1 MLNKNIEENNKFII
15 GNYSRYP
22 ISIIRG
28 EGSYVYDSNNKKYLD
43 FISGI
48 AVNNLGHSNK
58 GIKKAII
65 EQLDKLVHISNL
77 FLIPS
82 QIKLAKSLTS
92 NLPRYKVFFCNSG
105 TEANEA
111 AFKLARKWG
120 IFNNK
125 RTIISVTGGFH
136 GRTFGSLSATTPK
149 KYKEGFY
156 PLVPGFKTAKF
167 NDINSI
173 KSIIKEDKKILAVI
187 IEPIQGEA
195 GVKISN
201 KKYLQELFKICKKNK
216 ILLIADEVQ
225 VGIGRT
231 GKLFGFENYDIKPD
245 IITLAKA
252 LGGGIPCGAIIAN
265 PDISDFLTPGSHGT
279 TMGGNPLAMASGLS
293 MLNQI
298 KKPSFLI
305 NVNKKGKLF
314 LDKLK
319 ELSNSDLIKEV
330 RGKGLILAIEFYEEK
345 KAKLF
350 TNKCI
355 KNGLLVLITEKYS
368 VRILPPLNV
377 KNNEII
383 ESIKIMKLV
392 LEQINE

>member
-125 RTIISVTGGFH
+125 KTIISVTGGFH

-167 NDINSI
+167 NDIKSI

-195 GVKISN
+195 GVKISD

-298 KKPSFLI
+298 KKPSFLN
-305 NVNKKGKLF
+305 NVNKKGELF

-319 ELSNSDLIKEV
+319 KLSSSDLIKEV

-345 KAKLF
+345 KARLF
-350 TNKCI
+350 ANKCI
-355 KNGLLVLITEKYS
+355 KNGLLVLITEKYN

>member
-195 GVKISN
+195 GVKISD

-231 GKLFGFENYDIKPD
+231 GKLFGFENYDIRPD

-305 NVNKKGKLF
+305 NVRKKGELF
-314 LDKLK
+314 LNELKKL
-319 ELSNSDLIKEV
+319 SSSDLIKEV

-355 KNGLLVLITEKYS
+355 KNGLLVLITEKYN

-377 KNNEII
+377 KNNEIT

>member
-1 MLNKNIEENNKFII
+1 MLKKNIEENNKFII

-43 FISGI
+43 FVSGI
-48 AVNNLGHSNK
+48 AVNNLGHNNK

-65 EQLDKLVHISNL
+65 DQLDKLVHISNL

-125 RTIISVTGGFH
+125 KTIISVTGGFH

-167 NDINSI
+167 NDIESI
-173 KSIIKEDKKILAVI
+173 KSIIKKDKKILAVI

-195 GVKISN
+195 GVKITD
-201 KKYLQELFKICKKNK
+201 KKYLQDLFKICKKNK

-231 GKLFGFENYDIKPD
+231 GKLFGFENYDVRPD

-265 PDISDFLTPGSHGT
+265 PEISDFLTPGSHGT

-298 KKPSFLI
+298 KKPSFL
-305 NVNKKGKLF
+305 NTVSKKGKLF
-314 LDKLK
+314 LNKLK
-319 ELSNSDLIKEV
+319 NLASSDLIKEV
-330 RGKGLILAIEFYEEK
+330 RGKGLILAIEFYEQK

-355 KNGLLVLITEKYS
+355 KNGLLVLITEKYN

-383 ESIKIMKLV
+383 ESVKIMKFV

>member
-48 AVNNLGHSNK
+48 AVNNLGHSNE

-125 RTIISVTGGFH
+125 KTIISVTGGFH

-173 KSIIKEDKKILAVI
+173 KSIIKKDKKILAVI

-195 GVKISN
+195 GVKISD

-305 NVNKKGKLF
+305 NVNKKGELF

-319 ELSNSDLIKEV
+319 KLSSSDLIKEV

-345 KAKLF
+345 KARLF
-350 TNKCI
+350 VNKCI
-355 KNGLLVLITEKYS
+355 KNGLLVLITEKYN

>member
-195 GVKISN
+195 GVKISD

-305 NVNKKGKLF
+305 NVNKKGELF

-319 ELSNSDLIKEV
+319 KLSSSDLIKEV

-355 KNGLLVLITEKYS
+355 KNGLLVLITEKYN

-377 KNNEII
+377 KNNEIT

>member
-125 RTIISVTGGFH
+125 KTIISVTGGFH

-195 GVKISN
+195 GVKISD

-305 NVNKKGKLF
+305 NVNKKGELF

-319 ELSNSDLIKEV
+319 KLSSSDLIKEV

-355 KNGLLVLITEKYS
+355 KNGLLVLITEKYN

-383 ESIKIMKLV
+383 ESIKIMKFV

>member
-125 RTIISVTGGFH
+125 KTIISVTGGFH

-195 GVKISN
+195 GVKISD

-305 NVNKKGKLF
+305 NVNKKGELF

-319 ELSNSDLIKEV
+319 KLSSSDLIKEV

-350 TNKCI
+350 ANKCI
-355 KNGLLVLITEKYS
+355 KNGLLVLITEKYN

-383 ESIKIMKLV
+383 ESIKIMKFV

>member
-1 MLNKNIEENNKFII
+1 LLNKNIEENNKFII

-48 AVNNLGHSNK
+48 AVNNLGHSNE

-125 RTIISVTGGFH
+125 KTIISVTGGFH

-173 KSIIKEDKKILAVI
+173 KSIIKQDKKILAVI

-195 GVKISN
+195 GVKISD

-298 KKPSFLI
+298 KKPSFLN
-305 NVNKKGKLF
+305 NVNKKGELF

-319 ELSNSDLIKEV
+319 KLSSSDLIKEV

-345 KAKLF
+345 KARLF
-350 TNKCI
+350 ANKCI
-355 KNGLLVLITEKYS
+355 KNGLLVLITEKYN

>member
-48 AVNNLGHSNK
+48 AVNNLGHSNE

-125 RTIISVTGGFH
+125 KTIISVTGGFH

-173 KSIIKEDKKILAVI
+173 KSIIKQDKKILAVI

-195 GVKISN
+195 GVKISD

-298 KKPSFLI
+298 KKPSFLN
-305 NVNKKGKLF
+305 NVNKKGELF

-319 ELSNSDLIKEV
+319 KLSSSDLIKEV

-345 KAKLF
+345 KARLF
-350 TNKCI
+350 VNKCI
-355 KNGLLVLITEKYS
+355 KNGLLVLITEKYN

>member
-1 MLNKNIEENNKFII
+1 MLNKNIEENAKFII

-195 GVKISN
+195 GVKISD

-305 NVNKKGKLF
+305 NVNKKGELF

-319 ELSNSDLIKEV
+319 KLSSSDLIKEV

-350 TNKCI
+350 ANKCI
-355 KNGLLVLITEKYS
+355 KNGLLVLITEKYN

-383 ESIKIMKLV
+383 ESIKIMKFV

>member
-125 RTIISVTGGFH
+125 KTIISVTGGFH

-195 GVKISN
+195 GVKISD

-305 NVNKKGKLF
+305 NVNKKGELF

-319 ELSNSDLIKEV
+319 KLSSSDLIKEV

-345 KAKLF
+345 KARLF
-350 TNKCI
+350 VNKCI
-355 KNGLLVLITEKYS
+355 KNGLLVLITEKYN

>member
-305 NVNKKGKLF
+305 NVRKKGELF
-314 LDKLK
+314 LNELKKL
-319 ELSNSDLIKEV
+319 SSSDLIKEV

-355 KNGLLVLITEKYS
+355 KNGLLVLITEKYN

-377 KNNEII
+377 KNNEIT

>member
-125 RTIISVTGGFH
+125 KTIISVTGGFH

-195 GVKISN
+195 GVKISD

-305 NVNKKGKLF
+305 NVNKKGELF

-319 ELSNSDLIKEV
+319 KLSSSDLIKEV

-355 KNGLLVLITEKYS
+355 KNGLLVLITEKYN

>member
-48 AVNNLGHSNK
+48 AVNNLGHSNE

-65 EQLDKLVHISNL
+65 EQLDKIVHISNL

-125 RTIISVTGGFH
+125 KTIISVTGGFH

-195 GVKISN
+195 GVKISD

-305 NVNKKGKLF
+305 NVNKKGELF

-319 ELSNSDLIKEV
+319 KLSSSDLIKEV

-350 TNKCI
+350 ANKCI
-355 KNGLLVLITEKYS
+355 KNGLLVLITEKYN

-383 ESIKIMKLV
+383 ESIKIMKFV

>member
-125 RTIISVTGGFH
+125 KTIISVTGGFH

-195 GVKISN
+195 GVKISD

-298 KKPSFLI
+298 KKPSFLN
-305 NVNKKGKLF
+305 NVNKKGELF

-319 ELSNSDLIKEV
+319 KLSSSDLIKEV

-345 KAKLF
+345 KARLF
-350 TNKCI
+350 ANKCI
-355 KNGLLVLITEKYS
+355 KNGLLVLITEKYN

>member
-125 RTIISVTGGFH
+125 RTIISVTGGVH

-195 GVKISN
+195 GVKISD

-305 NVNKKGKLF
+305 NVNKKGELF

-319 ELSNSDLIKEV
+319 KLSSSDLIKEV

-355 KNGLLVLITEKYS
+355 KNGLLVLITEKYN

-383 ESIKIMKLV
+383 ESIKIMKFV

>member
-125 RTIISVTGGFH
+125 KTIISVTGGFH

-167 NDINSI
+167 NDIKSI

-195 GVKISN
+195 GVKISD

-305 NVNKKGKLF
+305 NVNKKGELF

-319 ELSNSDLIKEV
+319 KLSSSDLIKEV

-350 TNKCI
+350 ANKCI
-355 KNGLLVLITEKYS
+355 KNGLLVLITEKYN

-383 ESIKIMKLV
+383 ESIKIMKFV

>member
-1 MLNKNIEENNKFII
+1 MLKKNIEENNKFII

-43 FISGI
+43 FVSGI
-48 AVNNLGHSNK
+48 AVNNLGHNNK

-65 EQLDKLVHISNL
+65 DQLDKLVHISNL
-77 FLIPS
+77 FLIPP

-92 NLPRYKVFFCNSG
+92 DLPRHKVFFCNSG

-167 NDINSI
+167 NDIESI
-173 KSIIKEDKKILAVI
+173 KSIIKKDKKILAVI

-195 GVKISN
+195 GVKITD

-231 GKLFGFENYDIKPD
+231 GKLFGFENYDVRPD

-265 PDISDFLTPGSHGT
+265 PEISDFLTPGSHGT

-293 MLNQI
+293 MVNQI
-298 KKPSFLI
+298 KKPSFL
-305 NVNKKGKLF
+305 NSVSKKGKLF
-314 LDKLK
+314 LNKLK
-319 ELSNSDLIKEV
+319 KLASSDLIKEV
-330 RGKGLILAIEFYEEK
+330 RGKGLILAIEFYEQK

-355 KNGLLVLITEKYS
+355 KNGLLVLITEKYN

-377 KNNEII
+377 KNDEII
-383 ESIKIMKLV
+383 ESVKIMKFV

>member
-1 MLNKNIEENNKFII
+1 MLKKNIEENNKFII

-43 FISGI
+43 FVSGI
-48 AVNNLGHSNK
+48 AVNNLGHNNK

-65 EQLDKLVHISNL
+65 DQLNKLVHISNL

-92 NLPRYKVFFCNSG
+92 DLPRYKVFFCNSG

-167 NDINSI
+167 NDIESI
-173 KSIIKEDKKILAVI
+173 KSIIKKDKKILAVI

-195 GVKISN
+195 GVKITD

-231 GKLFGFENYDIKPD
+231 GKLFGFENYDVRPD

-265 PDISDFLTPGSHGT
+265 PEISDFLTPGSHGT

-298 KKPSFLI
+298 KKPSFL
-305 NVNKKGKLF
+305 NSVSKKGKLF
-314 LDKLK
+314 LNKLK
-319 ELSNSDLIKEV
+319 KLASSDLIKEV
-330 RGKGLILAIEFYEEK
+330 RGKGLILAIEFYEQK

-355 KNGLLVLITEKYS
+355 KNGLLVLITEKYN

-377 KNNEII
+377 KNDEII
-383 ESIKIMKLV
+383 ESVKIMKFV

>member
-1 MLNKNIEENNKFII
+1 MLKKNIEENNKFII

-43 FISGI
+43 FVSGI
-48 AVNNLGHSNK
+48 AVNNLGHNNK

-65 EQLDKLVHISNL
+65 DQLDKLVHISNL

-125 RTIISVTGGFH
+125 KTIISVTGGFH

-167 NDINSI
+167 NDIESI
-173 KSIIKEDKKILAVI
+173 KSIIKKDKKILAVI

-195 GVKISN
+195 GVKITD
-201 KKYLQELFKICKKNK
+201 KKYLQDLFKICKKNK

-231 GKLFGFENYDIKPD
+231 GKLFGFENYDVRPD

-265 PDISDFLTPGSHGT
+265 PEISDFLTPGSHGT

-293 MLNQI
+293 MVNQI
-298 KKPSFLI
+298 KKPSFL
-305 NVNKKGKLF
+305 NSVSKKGKLF
-314 LDKLK
+314 LNKLK
-319 ELSNSDLIKEV
+319 KLASSDLIKEV
-330 RGKGLILAIEFYEEK
+330 RGKGLILAIEFYEQK

-355 KNGLLVLITEKYS
+355 KNGLLVLITEKYN

-383 ESIKIMKLV
+383 ESVKIMKFV
-392 LEQINE
+392 LEQMNE

>member
-48 AVNNLGHSNK
+48 AVNNLGHSNE

-125 RTIISVTGGFH
+125 KTIISVTGGFH

-167 NDINSI
+167 YDINSI

-195 GVKISN
+195 GVKISD

-305 NVNKKGKLF
+305 NVNKKGELF

-319 ELSNSDLIKEV
+319 KLSSSDLIKEV

-350 TNKCI
+350 ANKCI
-355 KNGLLVLITEKYS
+355 KNGLLVLITEKYN

>member
-1 MLNKNIEENNKFII
+1 LLNKNIEENNKFII

-48 AVNNLGHSNK
+48 AVNNLGHSNE

-65 EQLDKLVHISNL
+65 EQLDKIVHISNL

-125 RTIISVTGGFH
+125 KTIISVTGGFH

-195 GVKISN
+195 GVKISD

-305 NVNKKGKLF
+305 NVNKKGELF

-319 ELSNSDLIKEV
+319 KLSSSDLIKEV

-350 TNKCI
+350 ANKCI
-355 KNGLLVLITEKYS
+355 KNGLLVLITEKYN

-383 ESIKIMKLV
+383 ESIKIMKFV

>member
-195 GVKISN
+195 GVKISD

-305 NVNKKGKLF
+305 NVNKKGELF

-319 ELSNSDLIKEV
+319 KLSSSDLIKEV

-345 KAKLF
+345 KARLF
-350 TNKCI
+350 ANKCI
-355 KNGLLVLITEKYS
+355 KNGLLVLITEKYN

>member
-195 GVKISN
+195 GVKISD

-305 NVNKKGKLF
+305 NVNKKGELF

-319 ELSNSDLIKEV
+319 KLSSSDLIKEV

-350 TNKCI
+350 ANKCI
-355 KNGLLVLITEKYS
+355 KNGLLVLITEKYN

-383 ESIKIMKLV
+383 ESIKIMKFV

>member
-167 NDINSI
+167 NDIKSI

-195 GVKISN
+195 GVKISD

-305 NVNKKGKLF
+305 NVNKKGELF
-314 LDKLK
+314 LNKLK
-319 ELSNSDLIKEV
+319 KLSNSDLIKEV

-377 KNNEII
+377 KNNEIT

>member
-125 RTIISVTGGFH
+125 KTIISVTGGFH

-195 GVKISN
+195 GVKISD

-305 NVNKKGKLF
+305 NVNKKGELF

-319 ELSNSDLIKEV
+319 KLSSSDLIKEV

-350 TNKCI
+350 ANKCI
-355 KNGLLVLITEKYS
+355 KNGLLVLITEKYN

-392 LEQINE
+392 LEEINE

>member
-48 AVNNLGHSNK
+48 AVNNLGHSNE

-125 RTIISVTGGFH
+125 KTIISVTGGFH

-195 GVKISN
+195 GVKISD

-305 NVNKKGKLF
+305 NVNKKGELF

-319 ELSNSDLIKEV
+319 KLSSSDLIKEV

-345 KAKLF
+345 KARLF
-350 TNKCI
+350 ANKCI
-355 KNGLLVLITEKYS
+355 KNGLLVLITEKYN

>member
-65 EQLDKLVHISNL
+65 EQLDKIVHISNL

-125 RTIISVTGGFH
+125 KTIISVTGGFH

-195 GVKISN
+195 GVKISD

-305 NVNKKGKLF
+305 NVNKKGELF

-319 ELSNSDLIKEV
+319 KLSSSDLIKEV

-350 TNKCI
+350 ANKCI
-355 KNGLLVLITEKYS
+355 KNGLLVLITEKYN

-383 ESIKIMKLV
+383 ESIKIMKFV

>member
-48 AVNNLGHSNK
+48 AVNNLGHSNE

-65 EQLDKLVHISNL
+65 EQLDKIVHISNL

-125 RTIISVTGGFH
+125 KTIISVTGGFH

-173 KSIIKEDKKILAVI
+173 KSIIKKDKKILAVI

-195 GVKISN
+195 GVKISD

-305 NVNKKGKLF
+305 NVNKKGELF

-319 ELSNSDLIKEV
+319 KLSSSDLIKEV

-350 TNKCI
+350 ANKCI
-355 KNGLLVLITEKYS
+355 KNGLLVLITEKYN

-383 ESIKIMKLV
+383 ESIKIMKFV

>member
-195 GVKISN
+195 GVKISD

-319 ELSNSDLIKEV
+319 KLSNSDLIKEV

>member
-1 MLNKNIEENNKFII
+1 LLNKNIEENNKFII

-48 AVNNLGHSNK
+48 AVNNLGHSNE

-125 RTIISVTGGFH
+125 KTIISVTGGFH

-195 GVKISN
+195 GVKISD

-305 NVNKKGKLF
+305 NVNKKGELF

-319 ELSNSDLIKEV
+319 KLSSSDLIKEV

-355 KNGLLVLITEKYS
+355 KNGLLVLITEKYN

>member
-319 ELSNSDLIKEV
+319 KLSNSDLIKEV

-355 KNGLLVLITEKYS
+355 KNGLLVLITEKYN

>member
-1 MLNKNIEENNKFII
+1 MLKKNIEENNKFII

-43 FISGI
+43 FVSGI
-48 AVNNLGHSNK
+48 AVNNLGHNNK

-65 EQLDKLVHISNL
+65 DQLNKLVHISNL

-92 NLPRYKVFFCNSG
+92 DLPRYKVFFCNSG

-167 NDINSI
+167 NDIESI
-173 KSIIKEDKKILAVI
+173 KSIIKKDKKILAVI

-195 GVKISN
+195 GVKITD

-231 GKLFGFENYDIKPD
+231 GKLFGFENYDVRPD

-265 PDISDFLTPGSHGT
+265 PEISDFLTPGSHGT

-293 MLNQI
+293 MVNQI
-298 KKPSFLI
+298 KKPSIL
-305 NVNKKGKLF
+305 NSVSKKGKLF
-314 LDKLK
+314 LNKLK
-319 ELSNSDLIKEV
+319 KLASSDLIKEV
-330 RGKGLILAIEFYEEK
+330 RGKGLILAIEFYEQK

-355 KNGLLVLITEKYS
+355 KNGLLVLITEKYN

-377 KNNEII
+377 KNDEII
-383 ESIKIMKLV
+383 ESVKIMKFV

>member
-1 MLNKNIEENNKFII
+1 LLNKNIEENNKFII

-48 AVNNLGHSNK
+48 AVNNLGHSNE

-125 RTIISVTGGFH
+125 KTIISVTGGFH

-195 GVKISN
+195 GVKISD

-305 NVNKKGKLF
+305 NVNKKGELF

-319 ELSNSDLIKEV
+319 KLSSSDLIKEV

-350 TNKCI
+350 ANKCI
-355 KNGLLVLITEKYS
+355 KNGLLVLITEKYN

-383 ESIKIMKLV
+383 ESIKIMKFV

>member
-1 MLNKNIEENNKFII
+1 MLKKNIEENNKFII

-43 FISGI
+43 FVSGI
-48 AVNNLGHSNK
+48 AVNNLGHNNK

-65 EQLDKLVHISNL
+65 DQLDKLVHISNL

-125 RTIISVTGGFH
+125 KTIISVTGGFH

-167 NDINSI
+167 NDIESI
-173 KSIIKEDKKILAVI
+173 KSIIKKDKKILAVI

-195 GVKISN
+195 GVKITD
-201 KKYLQELFKICKKNK
+201 KKYLQDLFKICKKNK

-231 GKLFGFENYDIKPD
+231 GKLFGFENYDVRPD

-265 PDISDFLTPGSHGT
+265 PEISDFLTPGSHGT

-298 KKPSFLI
+298 KKPSFL
-305 NVNKKGKLF
+305 NTVSKKGKLF
-314 LDKLK
+314 LNKLK
-319 ELSNSDLIKEV
+319 NLASSDLIKEV
-330 RGKGLILAIEFYEEK
+330 RGKGLILAIEFYEQK

-355 KNGLLVLITEKYS
+355 KNGLLVLITEKYN

-383 ESIKIMKLV
+383 ESVKIMKFV
-392 LEQINE
+392 LEQMNE